1 MGIKKKTLRI
11 GLTGGIACGK
21 TVVSDLFKSHGVP
34 IIDTDIIA
42 RQVVEKGSKVLK
54 KLTEEFGQDILTEE
68 GSLDRRCLRLKVFD
82 KENSNNLKKLNEIMH
97 PAIIDRL
104 NEEYLKSDFPY
115 VIFVIPLL
123 FEHNLE
129 KLCDR
134 ILVIDVDEK
143 IQLERLTTRD
153 KVSMKTALSMVKSQV
168 DRQTRRS
175 KANDLIDTSSI
186 SLLDLSNSVLKLHK
200 QYLDLAN
207 RS

>member
-1 MGIKKKTLRI
+1 
-11 GLTGGIACGK
+11 
-21 TVVSDLFKSHGVP
+21 
-34 IIDTDIIA
+34 
-42 RQVVEKGSKVLK
+42 
-54 KLTEEFGQDILTEE
+54 
-68 GSLDRRCLRLKVFD
+68 
-82 KENSNNLKKLNEIMH
+82 MH